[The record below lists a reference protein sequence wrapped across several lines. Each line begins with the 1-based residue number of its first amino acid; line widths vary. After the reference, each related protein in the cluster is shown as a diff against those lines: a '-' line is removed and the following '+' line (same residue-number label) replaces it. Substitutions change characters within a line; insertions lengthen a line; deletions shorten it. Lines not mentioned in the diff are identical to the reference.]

1 MEVSVRCTHKGR
13 IEVTS
18 LTRKQLRP
26 RRYLGAVL
34 VLLALPAAAYAQ
46 DQRPEASFSFSPE
59 DPRAG
64 QEVRFESSSCDPDG
78 RLVRQAWDLDGD
90 GAYDDAEGAAITQ
103 TFPGPGARTIGLEV
117 TARGGATDRQRRTV
131 MVDTIYALPRPD
143 SDRLMS
149 PYPVVRL
156 AGSLTSNGARVR
168 VLSVIRAPRCAL
180 VTVSCKGRSCP
191 AKRARGYVGRG
202 TLRFRQFER
211 RLRAGAVLTVRISK
225 NDLIGKHT
233 VFKIRR
239 NKAPQRRD
247 RCLRPGERSGSPCPR
262 D

>member
-1 MEVSVRCTHKGR
+1 M
-13 IEVTS
+13 IP
-18 LTRKQLRP
+18 LTRMRLGP
-26 RRYLGAVL
+26 RRYLGAL
-34 VLLALPAAAYAQ
+34 FVLLALPTAAFAQ

-78 RLVRQAWDLDGD
+78 RLVSQAWDLDGD
-90 GAYDDAEGAAITQ
+90 GAYDDAVGEAVTQ
-103 TFPGPGARTIGLEV
+103 TFSGPGARTIGLEV

-156 AGSLTSNGARVR
+156 AGSLTSNGARVS
-168 VLSVIRAPRCAL
+168 VLSVLRAPRCAL

-202 TLRFRQFER
+202 PLRFRRFER

-239 NKAPQRRD
+239 NKEPQRRD